1 MALDLTGLSV
11 YTDQN
16 STDLV
21 RKAFLGA
28 RIFNHATVM
37 SGIKYKEA
45 IQLFETD
52 AVLQAGG
59 CGWSASGTTK
69 LTQQDIEVAEFK
81 VNEGI
86 CPDDLNKYWGQ
97 KLLNAGSYH
106 EDLPFEAVYSEEK
119 AQKVAAEIER
129 QIMVGSV
136 AGGDLVDGAIT
147 KLDTTL
153 SGDTVDGNPSSVT
166 AITASNIIGIVE
178 DAIGVIPA
186 DLLEEEVTMYVGYDF
201 YKLYNRA
208 LRAANLFNN
217 ERFGDDNAPLYIQ
230 DIYGTNVKMVAI
242 KPLNA
247 TNKFFITLEDNM
259 RIGTDLESDWEEFK
273 IFYSEDNDEVR
284 VRMKGKFGVTFV
296 YPELVTY
303 FKLA

>member
-1 MALDLTGLSV
+1 MALDLTGLSQW
-11 YTDQN
+11 TDEN
-16 STDLV
+16 STGLI

-45 IQLFETD
+45 IQLFSTD

-59 CGWSASGTTK
+59 CGWNASGTTS
-69 LTQQDIEVAEFK
+69 LTQQEIQVAEFK
-81 VNEGI
+81 VNEAI

-106 EDLPFEAVYSEEK
+106 EELPFEQVYSEEK
-119 AQKVAAEIER
+119 AEKVAAEVER

-136 AGGDLVDGAIT
+136 AGGDLIDGLIT
-147 KLDTTL
+147 KMDTSF
-153 SGDTVDGNPSSVT
+153 SGSVVDANTSNAT
-166 AITASNIIGIVE
+166 AITSTNIIELVE
-178 DAIGVIPA
+178 DAIATIPA
-186 DLLEEEVTMYVGYDF
+186 DLLDQEVTLYVGYDF

-208 LRAANLFNN
+208 LRDVNLFNN
-217 ERFGDDNAPLYIQ
+217 ERFGDENFPLHIQ
-230 DIYGTNVKMVAI
+230 TLFGTNVTMIAI
-242 KPLNA
+242 KALNA
-247 TNKFFITLEDNM
+247 TNKFFITLEDNI
-259 RIGTDLESDWEEFK
+259 RIGTDLVSNWEEFK

-296 YPELVTY
+296 YPELVSY

>member
-1 MALDLTGLSV
+1 MALNLTGLSE

-16 STDLV
+16 SSDLI

-28 RIFNHATVM
+28 RIFNYSTVM
-37 SGIKYKEA
+37 SGVKYKEA

-59 CGWSASGTTK
+59 CGFNASGTTK
-69 LTQQDIEVAEFK
+69 LTQQDIEVQEFK
-81 VNEGI
+81 VNEDI

-119 AQKVAAEIER
+119 AQKVSEEVER

-136 AGGDLVDGAIT
+136 GSGDLIDGLIT
-147 KLDTTL
+147 KLDG
-153 SGDTVDGNPSSVT
+153 SFSADTIDGNTSNAT
-166 AITASNIIGIVE
+166 AITATNIIEIVE
-178 DAIGVIPA
+178 DAIQVIPA
-186 DLLEEEVTMYVGYDF
+186 DLLDQDVTMYVGYDF

-230 DIYGTNVKMVAI
+230 DIFGTNVKMVAI
-242 KPLNA
+242 KALNA
-247 TNKFFITLEDNM
+247 TNKFFITLEDNI
-259 RIGTDLESDWEEFK
+259 RIGTDLVSDWEEFR
-273 IFYSEDNDEVR
+273 IFYFEAEDVVR
-284 VRMKGKFGVTFV
+284 VRMKGKFGTTFV
-296 YPELVTY
+296 YPDLTVY
-303 FKLA
+303 FKL

>member
-1 MALDLTGLSV
+1 MSLDLNGLSQ

-28 RIFNHATVM
+28 RIFDYATVM

-59 CGWSASGTTK
+59 CGWNASGTTK
-69 LTQQDIEVAEFK
+69 LTQQDMEVAEFK

-97 KLLNAGSYH
+97 KLLNAGSYN
-106 EDLPFEAVYSEEK
+106 ENLPFEAVYAEEK
-119 AQKVAAEIER
+119 AAKVAAEVER
-129 QIMVGSV
+129 QLINGEVG
-136 AGGDLVDGAIT
+136 AGDLIDGLITQMDGVYSAIVIDANT
-147 KLDTTL
+147 AA
-153 SGDTVDGNPSSVT
+153 VA
-166 AITASNIIGIVE
+166 AITAANIIEVVE
-178 DAIGVIPA
+178 NAIASISD
-186 DLLEEEVTMYVGYDF
+186 DLLDQDVTMYVGFDL

-217 ERFGDDNAPLYIQ
+217 ERFGDDNAPLYVQ
-230 DIYGTNVKMVAI
+230 DIYGTNVKMVAL
-242 KPLNA
+242 KPLNSS
-247 TNKFFITLEDNM
+247 NKFFITIEDNL
-259 RIGTDLESDWEEFK
+259 RIGTDLVNDWEEFK
-273 IFYSEDNDEVR
+273 IFYFEAEDEVR
-284 VRMKGKFGVTFV
+284 VRMKGKFGTTFV
-296 YPELVTY
+296 YPELVSY